1 MNFITNTNA
10 PDRKKLVKA
19 LAEHFDFDAAYA
31 GPPTFDYKVG
41 EITINRNG
49 QLATENEALAARLK
63 DFLIQ
68 NEWLDAEATEAEAPA
83 EENAA
88 EPAPEEAEPEQ
99 DLGDTVMKVGFP
111 LEGMTATAMTNLIHL
126 LYSKQYLLAKSVREE
141 CIAIT
146 DEAISELHEQ
156 NPLTVEDAIALIRD
170 LTKRGCIKGMAISE
184 TDILLAFPLT
194 EDDATRAAFQHLG
207 VSIINFAKAATRV
220 AADFQKPEAEKYHMR
235 GWLLRLGFGGP
246 ANAGARKILL
256 QHLAGCSAFPNAEQA
271 KRHADKYAAIRK
283 EQREAARAAAEAPD
297 AAPAPA
303 PIQETEVAEETPPA
317 DAPVAPDTPAEP
329 EATEAPVEAE
339 AQEPE
344 AEEAEVE

>member
-19 LAEHFDFDAAYA
+19 LAEHFEFDATYS

-41 EITINRNG
+41 DITVERDG
-49 QLATENEALAARLK
+49 QLTTEDEALAARLK

-68 NEWLDAEATEAEAPA
+68 NEWLDAEATEASDTDD
-83 EENAA
+83 
-88 EPAPEEAEPEQ
+88 EPAPEEPAAEAAP
-99 DLGDTVMKVGFP
+99 DLEETVMKVGYP
-111 LEGMTATAMTNLIHL
+111 LDGMTITGLTNLIHL
-126 LYSKQYLLAKSVREE
+126 LYSKQYLIGKSVREE
-141 CIAIT
+141 LIAIT
-146 DEAISELHEQ
+146 DEAISELHEK
-156 NPLTVEDAIALIRD
+156 NPQTVEETITLIRE

-207 VSIINFAKAATRV
+207 VSICNAAKAATRV
-220 AADFQKPEAEKYHMR
+220 QADYQKPEAEKYHMR

-283 EQREAARAAAEAPD
+283 EQREAARAAAEAPVE
-297 AAPAPA
+297 APA
-303 PIQETEVAEETPPA
+303 PIQEPEAAEEPAPA
-317 DAPVAPDTPAEP
+317 DAPVAPDVP
-329 EATEAPVEAE
+329 EV
-339 AQEPE
+339 
-344 AEEAEVE
+344 AEEQEVAEVE

>member
-19 LAEHFDFDAAYA
+19 LAEHFDFDATYA
-31 GPPTFDYKVG
+31 GPPTFNYNVG
-41 EITINRNG
+41 DITVERDG
-49 QLATENEALAARLK
+49 QLATEDEALAARLK

-68 NEWLDAEATEAEAPA
+68 NEWLDAEATEAEATA
-83 EENAA
+83 EEATA

-99 DLGDTVMKVGFP
+99 DLGDEVMKVGYP
-111 LEGMTATAMTNLIHL
+111 LDGMTTTAMTNLIHL
-126 LYSKQYLLAKSVREE
+126 LYSKQYLICKSVREE
-141 CIAIT
+141 LIAIT
-146 DEAISELHEQ
+146 DEAISELHEK
-156 NPLTVEDAIALIRD
+156 NPQTVEETITLIRE

-184 TDILLAFPLT
+184 TDILLAFPPT

-207 VSIINFAKAATRV
+207 VSICNAAKAATRV
-220 AADFQKPEAEKYHMR
+220 QADFQKPEAEKYHMR

-283 EQREAARAAAEAPD
+283 EQREAARAAAEAPVE
-297 AAPAPA
+297 APA
-303 PIQETEVAEETPPA
+303 PIQEPEAAEEPALA
-317 DAPVAPDTPAEP
+317 DAPVAPDVP
-329 EATEAPVEAE
+329 EA
-339 AQEPE
+339 
-344 AEEAEVE
+344 AEEQEVAEVE

>member
-1 MNFITNTNA
+1 MNFTTNTNA
-10 PDRKKLVKA
+10 PDRKTLVKA
-19 LAEHFDFDAAYA
+19 LAEHFEFDATYV
-31 GPPTFDYKVG
+31 GPPTFSYKVG
-41 EITINRNG
+41 EITIDRDG
-49 QLATENEALAARLK
+49 QLSTEDEALAARLK

-68 NEWLDAEATEAEAPA
+68 EAWLDEEVTETEASA
-83 EENAA
+83 EEAAA
-88 EPAPEEAEPEQ
+88 EPAPEEVKPER

-111 LEGMTATAMTNLIHL
+111 LEGMTTTAMTNLIHL

-146 DEAISELHEQ
+146 DEAISELHEK
-156 NPLTVEDAIALIRD
+156 NPQTVEETITLIRE

-184 TDILLAFPLT
+184 TDIILAFPLT

-271 KRHADKYAAIRK
+271 KRHADKYAALRK
-283 EQREAARAAAEAPD
+283 EQREAARAAAEASD
-297 AAPAPA
+297 TAPA
-303 PIQETEVAEETPPA
+303 PIQKPVEAEETPPA
-317 DAPVAPDTPAEP
+317 AAPVAPDAPAES
-329 EATEAPVEAE
+329 EATEVLVETEAPEEKDSATEAE
-339 AQEPE
+339 
-344 AEEAEVE
+344 

>member
-1 MNFITNTNA
+1 MNFTTNTNA
-10 PDRKKLVKA
+10 PDRKTLVKA
-19 LAEHFDFDAAYA
+19 LAEHFEFDATYV
-31 GPPTFDYKVG
+31 GPPTFSYKVG
-41 EITINRNG
+41 EITIDRDG
-49 QLATENEALAARLK
+49 QLTTEDEALAARLK

-68 NEWLDAEATEAEAPA
+68 EAWLDVEVTETEAPA
-83 EENAA
+83 EEATA
-88 EPAPEEAEPEQ
+88 EPAPEDAEPEQ
-99 DLGDTVMKVGFP
+99 DLGETVMKVGFP
-111 LEGMTATAMTNLIHL
+111 LEGMTTTAMTNLIHL

-156 NPLTVEDAIALIRD
+156 NPLTVEDSIALIRD
-170 LTKRGCIKGMAISE
+170 LAKRGCIRGMAISE

-207 VSIINFAKAATRV
+207 VSIINAAKAATRV

-271 KRHADKYAAIRK
+271 KRHADKYAALRK
-283 EQREAARAAAEAPD
+283 EQREAARAAAEASD
-297 AAPAPA
+297 TAPA
-303 PIQETEVAEETPPA
+303 PIQEPVEAEETPPA
-317 DAPVAPDTPAEP
+317 AAPVAPDAPAEP
-329 EATEAPVEAE
+329 EATEVPVEAE
-339 AQEPE
+339 VPEEKDSATE
-344 AEEAEVE
+344 AE

>member
-19 LAEHFDFDAAYA
+19 LAEHFEFDATYA

-41 EITINRNG
+41 DITVERDG
-49 QLATENEALAARLK
+49 QLATEDEALAARLK

-83 EENAA
+83 EEATA

-99 DLGDTVMKVGFP
+99 DLGDAVMKVGYP
-111 LEGMTATAMTNLIHL
+111 LDGMTITGLTNLIHL
-126 LYSKQYLLAKSVREE
+126 LYSKQYLIGKSVREE
-141 CIAIT
+141 LIAIT
-146 DEAISELHEQ
+146 DEAISELHEK
-156 NPLTVEDAIALIRD
+156 NPQTVEETITLIRE

-207 VSIINFAKAATRV
+207 VSICNAAKAATRV
-220 AADFQKPEAEKYHMR
+220 QADYQKPEAEKYHMR

-283 EQREAARAAAEAPD
+283 EQREAARAATEAPVE
-297 AAPAPA
+297 APA
-303 PIQETEVAEETPPA
+303 PIQEPEAAEEPAPA
-317 DAPVAPDTPAEP
+317 DAPVAPDVP
-329 EATEAPVEAE
+329 EV
-339 AQEPE
+339 
-344 AEEAEVE
+344 AEEQEVAEVE